1 MQISQTIK
9 YYKEGMNKY
18 DKENPS
24 SFKDRLDQVYDEF
37 EELVED
43 KNIEELIDV
52 IHTIG
57 RVFHKVTGLHLISY
71 LAWPTVKKH
80 AKRYKNQGCIR
91 SKRNCKKYCI
101 HI

>member
-1 MQISQTIK
+1 MEFFETIK

-24 SFKDRLDQVYDEF
+24 TFKDRLYQVYEEF
-37 EELVED
+37 EELIED

-52 IHTIG
+52 IHTLG
-57 RVFHKVTGLHLISY
+57 RVFHKLTGLYLISY

-80 AKRYKNQGCIR
+80 AIRFKKRGCIR
-91 SKRNCKKYCI
+91 SERNCKKYCI